1 MRIIELILDEENIEA
16 GVGAMSIVENPAI
29 ESEFIALSKQNI
41 EISNDKIE
49 LAEVSKERKVLM
61 GAALIPNKTIF
72 RKNEKE
78 EYYVYF
84 SSDTVRKASE
94 YFLMNGNQNKATLE
108 HEVKLNGLGIV
119 ESWIVEDE
127 VKDKSRMFGL
137 NVPVGTWMVS
147 MKVHSDEV
155 WQYYIKSG
163 KVKGFSIEG
172 YFADKVEMAKI
183 EDNSEL
189 KTILADA
196 FKK

>member
-16 GVGAMSIVENPAI
+16 GVGAMSIVESPAI